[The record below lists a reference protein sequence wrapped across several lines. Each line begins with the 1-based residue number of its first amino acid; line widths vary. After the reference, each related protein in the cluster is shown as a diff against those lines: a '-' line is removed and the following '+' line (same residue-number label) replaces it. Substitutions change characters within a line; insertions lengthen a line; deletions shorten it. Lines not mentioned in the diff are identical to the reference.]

1 MKRFFVNDRGAAAVE
16 FGLAILP
23 VMFFILGIIQ
33 TSYVLWADNLL
44 HFAVDTAARCGAI
57 GSTTSP
63 CDVSGS
69 MVTTAETVFKP
80 LTGGTFTN
88 NSTCSAGGT
97 GNGLVGTYN
106 IRILTV
112 NLTLT
117 AGSCYPIL
125 S

>member
-1 MKRFFVNDRGAAAVE
+1 MKRLFANDRGAVAVE
-16 FGLAILP
+16 FGLAFLP

-33 TSYVLWADNLL
+33 TAYVLWADNLL

-57 GSTTSP
+57 GSTTPP
-63 CDVSGS
+63 CDDVGG
-69 MVTTAETVFKP
+69 MVTTATAVFQP
-80 LTGGTFTN
+80 LTGATFTN
-88 NSTCSAGGT
+88 NATCSAGGT

-106 IRILTV
+106 VRFILV

-117 AGSCYPIL
+117 ANSCYPAL